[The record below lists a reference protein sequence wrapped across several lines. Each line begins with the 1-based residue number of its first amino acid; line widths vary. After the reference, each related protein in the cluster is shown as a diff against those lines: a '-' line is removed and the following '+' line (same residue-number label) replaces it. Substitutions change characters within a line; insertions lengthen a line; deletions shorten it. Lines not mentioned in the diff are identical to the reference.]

1 MKLAVLYL
9 ILKWLHILLAII
21 ALGANI
27 TYTFW
32 IIRATRNPEAL
43 SFTLRGIKLLDDRI
57 ANPAYGFLLI
67 TGITMVLVS
76 DLSFETPWISI
87 SLVLFFITILVAA
100 AGYTPTL
107 RKQIELAEGS
117 GPESREY
124 LAMARRGRIL
134 SIVLVVLVVAI
145 TYFMVVK
152 PQMWM

>member
-1 MKLAVLYL
+1 MLYL
-9 ILKWLHILLAII
+9 TLKWLHILLAII

-32 IIRATRNPEAL
+32 IIRATRDAGAL

-67 TGITMVLVS
+67 TGIAMVLVS

-87 SLVLFFITILVAA
+87 SLLLFVITILVAA
-100 AGYTPTL
+100 VGYTPTL
-107 RKQIELAEGS
+107 RKQIKLAEGS

-134 SIVLVVLVVAI
+134 GIVLVVLVVAI